1 MSKIAIIG
9 HPASGYQEVEA
20 LLHQYGM
27 GQAQPSRRDGLSPLQ
42 ITATL
47 CQAHNAPP
55 LDAVADEEEIR
66 QIDAGA
72 IWHGL
77 ALDLMLG
84 NLNQPLWGWADP
96 QAIYTLDYWSGLD
109 PQMRFVLVYDEPH
122 RVLMEAARA
131 EGHHPSIDSLRRQ
144 LDNWVAYNGVLLRF
158 YLRHPG
164 RCLLIHARQT
174 QQTAGNCLRQLQNLL
189 DTPLALPAE
198 EQNPAQPLLEN
209 TEQPGAAASSAVST
223 VLSQLTQAEHL
234 KLEDLSAAANASAT
248 ERYLADGVL
257 ADYPKALQ
265 LYAELQSAASLPLDK
280 TARAAASAAL
290 AWETWVRQRAFVFD
304 LLSSIHA
311 QYRAANDALTAAHQQ
326 VENKTTALADL
337 HRQIEYK
344 QAESRQENQRLL
356 TQLQQAQLKLEAE
369 HKQAQDKAAALA
381 DLQRQI
387 EHQQAEGSQEN
398 KLLLSQ
404 LFQVQEELERNH
416 LENQRLKD
424 AGQRAANDAQAALKQ
439 AQDKAAA
446 LAAAQKQ
453 VADKDT
459 ALATARKQAEDKAA
473 ALAAAQ
479 KQAQDKAAALAAA
492 QKQVADKDTALATVH
507 QQIQDKAA
515 ALAAAQKQ
523 AQDKAA
529 ALAAAQKQVAD
540 KDAALATARK
550 QAEDKAAALATAQK
564 QAQDKAAALADLQR
578 QSEHKQAESSQEN
591 ELLLS
596 QLFQVQEELERHH
609 LENQRLKD
617 AGQRA
622 ANDAQA
628 ALKQAQDKATALAAA
643 QKQVADKDAA
653 LAAVR
658 KQAEDKAAALADL
671 QRQIDRKQAASRQE
685 NQLLLSQLHQ
695 VQKELERYGQENQRL
710 KNPPKPPG
718 PLGAAA
724 RVKEQLTYRL
734 GAVMVSHNTLGGW
747 LTLPWALAAETRA
760 FRKEHRARGP
770 VKQPPIHTYLDAAE
784 AERVKQHLSYRL
796 GSVLIQHAKSPPR
809 WFTLPFAL
817 RREVREF
824 RRTRKT
830 ASK

>member
-27 GQAQPSRRDGLSPLQ
+27 GRAQPSRRDGLSPLQ

-47 CQAHNAPP
+47 CQAHKTPP
-55 LDAVADEEEIR
+55 LDTVVDEEEIR

-84 NLNQPLWGWADP
+84 NLDQPLWGWADP

-131 EGHHPSIDSLRRQ
+131 EGPHPSIDSLRRL
-144 LDNWVAYNGVLLRF
+144 LDNWAAYNGVLLHF

-174 QQTAGNCLRQLQNLL
+174 QQAAGHCLRQLQNLL
-189 DTPLALPAE
+189 DAPLALPAE
-198 EQNPAQPLLEN
+198 EQDPAQPLIEN
-209 TEQPGAAASSAVST
+209 TEQSGAAAPSAVNG
-223 VLSQLTQAEHL
+223 VLSRLTQAEHL
-234 KLEDLSAAANASAT
+234 KPEDLSAVANATAT

-280 TARAAASAAL
+280 AARAAASAAS

-304 LLSSIHA
+304 LLSNIHA
-311 QYRAANDALTAAHQQ
+311 QYRTANDALAAAHKQI
-326 VENKTTALADL
+326 EDKTAALADL

-344 QAESRQENQRLL
+344 QTESRQENQLLL

-369 HKQAQDKAAALA
+369 HKQAQDQAAALA

-387 EHQQAEGSQEN
+387 EHKQAEGSQEN
-398 KLLLSQ
+398 ELLLSQ
-404 LFQVQEELERNH
+404 LFQVQEELERHH

-473 ALAAAQ
+473 ALADLQ
-479 KQAQDKAAALAAA
+479 
-492 QKQVADKDTALATVH
+492 
-507 QQIQDKAA
+507 QQI
-515 ALAAAQKQ
+515 
-523 AQDKAA
+523 
-529 ALAAAQKQVAD
+529 
-540 KDAALATARK
+540 
-550 QAEDKAAALATAQK
+550 
-564 QAQDKAAALADLQR
+564 
-578 QSEHKQAESSQEN
+578 EHKQAESSQEN

-596 QLFQVQEELERHH
+596 QMFQVQEELERHH
-609 LENQRLKD
+609 L
-617 AGQRA
+617 
-622 ANDAQA
+622 
-628 ALKQAQDKATALAAA
+628 
-643 QKQVADKDAA
+643 
-653 LAAVR
+653 
-658 KQAEDKAAALADL
+658 
-671 QRQIDRKQAASRQE
+671 E

-695 VQKELERYGQENQRL
+695 VQKELERYGQE

-724 RVKEQLTYRL
+724 RIKEQLTYRL
-734 GAVMVSHNTLGGW
+734 GAVMISHNTLGGW

-760 FRKEHRARGP
+760 FRKERRARGP
-770 VKQPPIHTYLDAAE
+770 VKRPPIHTYLDAAE